1 MHATLQRLP
10 YVLPWRTPPL
20 VAGQP
25 LRARQGW
32 LLRLLPADPLDPT
45 GLGEVAPLDDLPGFD
60 AGTHAQADT
69 QLAALPRN
77 WEVPNFEDPLALG
90 AWLDALQPDLLPIV
104 RAGLYGAI
112 ADVCAQRVGRSLA
125 RWLDGRAVQTI
136 YSNMTVTARDP
147 AVAAAQSAAA
157 VAAGVAAI
165 KAKVIWDDGCQPS
178 LPALLDGWHTALAT
192 RSEALL
198 PPLRL
203 RLDANGTFGDAPRA
217 LDRLRR
223 LHDTWCTHSA
233 AQSGAVVLDYLEQP
247 TPARDLVGLMAVA
260 AQSPVVI
267 AADESL
273 TVAPD
278 AWHTLAVQGPLR
290 RLVVKAAA
298 LGGADRVLT
307 LVRALPPDAQVTL
320 TTFLDGAVGRAA
332 ALHTAF
338 ALAHDPR
345 SAGPHGLATA
355 TWLAQDVGHS
365 PLDEITPAGAHHC
378 DHCPGLGV
386 VLHDDLRTSTAWQ

>member
-1 MHATLQRLP
+1 MQVTLQQHA
-10 YVLPWRTPPL
+10 YELPWRTPPL
-20 VAGQP
+20 VAGRP
-25 LRARQGW
+25 LGPRRGW
-32 LLRLLPADPLDPT
+32 VLCLGAADPLAPT

-60 AGTHAQADT
+60 AGSYDDANA

-77 WEVPNFEDPLALG
+77 WEVPGFEDPLALG

-104 RAGLYGAI
+104 RAGLYGAL

-125 RWLDGRAVQTI
+125 RWLDARALQTI
-136 YSNMTVTARDP
+136 QSNFTVTARDP
-147 AVAAAQSAAA
+147 AVAAAQSAAS
-157 VAAGVAAI
+157 VAAGVAAV

-178 LPALLDGWHTALAT
+178 LLALLDGWQTALAT
-192 RSEALL
+192 RTEMLL

-203 RLDANGTFGDAPRA
+203 RLDANGTFGDAPLA
-217 LDRLRR
+217 LDRIRR
-223 LHDTWCTHSA
+223 IHDTWCTHSA
-233 AQSGAVVLDYLEQP
+233 VRSGAVVLDYLEQP
-247 TPARDLVGLMAVA
+247 TPARDLAGLMTVA
-260 AQSPVVI
+260 AQSPMVI

-278 AWHTLAVQGPLR
+278 AWQTLAVQGPLR

-307 LVRALPPDAQVTL
+307 LVRALPPDARVTL
-320 TTFLDGAVGRAA
+320 TTFLDGAVGRAT

-345 SAGPHGLATA
+345 AAGPHGLATA
-355 TWLAQDVGHS
+355 AWLAQDVGHS
-365 PLDEITPAGAHHC
+365 PLDDTTPAGAHHR
-378 DHCPGLGV
+378 DHRPGLGV